1 MIEEQE
7 KDKEEWSEIDTK
19 APEKEDKVE
28 YEVEGEEDEKVETPS
43 PVETEEEKEEAPKE
57 EVKKEEAPP
66 ELEGV
71 ETKGAQKRIRQLVKQ
86 RKERDEQLAQLLK
99 QNEEL
104 NYRLNNSQQQFNTV
118 NKLSLDASEKQI
130 TDKLE
135 LARNAYKSAHEE
147 GDSGK
152 ILQAQEF
159 LNEAQNDL
167 KSLNVTKQQF
177 NQQPVQQQ
185 VQQPHYQPPMPTPD
199 PKAEEWATSNDWF
212 GKDQIMT
219 VSALAIDGQLKEEGF
234 NPTDSE
240 YYIEIDRRMKETFPH
255 KFAATAAQGGEV
267 RQQDNT
273 SKPAQVVA
281 GASRSSPGSSKKVKL
296 SKEDIRL
303 ANKWNIP
310 LEQYALEKKKSE
322 QADGEYTTINTQRG
336 GNK

>member
-1 MIEEQE
+1 M
-7 KDKEEWSEIDTK
+7 DNEEWSEVDTT
-19 APEKEDKVE
+19 APKEEKVE
-28 YEVEGEEDEKVETPS
+28 YEVEGEENEEDKVPS
-43 PVETEEEKEEAPKE
+43 PVTAKEETPTEEAPK
-57 EVKKEEAPP
+57 KEEPK
-66 ELEGV
+66 ELEGI

-86 RKERDEQLAQLLK
+86 RKERDEQLAQLMK

-104 NYRLNNSQQQFNTV
+104 NQKLNSSQHQFNTV
-118 NKLSLDASEKQI
+118 SKLNLDASEKQI

-147 GDSGK
+147 GDSAK

-177 NQQPVQQQ
+177 DQQPVQQPQQPVQQQ
-185 VQQPHYQPPMPTPD
+185 YQPQPTPD
-199 PKAEEWATSNDWF
+199 PRAAEWAQRNEWF
-212 GKDQIMT
+212 GSDQVMT
-219 VSALAIDGQLKEEGF
+219 AASLAIDGQLKEEGF
-234 NPTDSE
+234 NPTDPE
-240 YYIEIDRRMKETFPH
+240 YYTEIDRRMQETFPH
-255 KFAATAAQGGEV
+255 KFAANAVPVEEV
-267 RQQDNT
+267 RKQEEA

-310 LEQYALEKKKSE
+310 LEQYALEKQK
-322 QADGEYTTINTQRG
+322 ADKAEGEYTTINMQRG
-336 GNK
+336 GK

>member
-1 MIEEQE
+1 M
-7 KDKEEWSEIDTK
+7 DNEEWSEVDTT
-19 APEKEDKVE
+19 APKEEKVE
-28 YEVEGEEDEKVETPS
+28 YEVEGEENEEDKVPS
-43 PVETEEEKEEAPKE
+43 PVTAKEETPTEEAPK
-57 EVKKEEAPP
+57 KEEPK
-66 ELEGV
+66 ELEGI

-86 RKERDEQLAQLLK
+86 RKERDEQLAQLMK

-104 NYRLNNSQQQFNTV
+104 NQKLNSSQHQFNTV
-118 NKLSLDASEKQI
+118 SKLNLDASEKQI

-147 GDSGK
+147 GDSAK

-177 NQQPVQQQ
+177 DQQPVQQPQQPVQQQ
-185 VQQPHYQPPMPTPD
+185 YQPQPTPD
-199 PKAEEWATSNDWF
+199 PRAAEWAQRNEWF
-212 GKDQIMT
+212 GSDQVMT
-219 VSALAIDGQLKEEGF
+219 AASLAIDGQLKEEGF
-234 NPTDSE
+234 NPTDPE
-240 YYIEIDRRMKETFPH
+240 YYTEIDRRMQETFPH
-255 KFAATAAQGGEV
+255 KFAANAAPVEEV
-267 RQQDNT
+267 RQQVEA

-310 LEQYALEKKKSE
+310 LEQYALEKQK
-322 QADGEYTTINTQRG
+322 ADKAEGEYTTINMQRG
-336 GNK
+336 GK

>member
-1 MIEEQE
+1 M
-7 KDKEEWSEIDTK
+7 DNEEWSEVDTT
-19 APEKEDKVE
+19 APKEEKVE
-28 YEVEGEEDEKVETPS
+28 YEVEGEENEEDKVPS
-43 PVETEEEKEEAPKE
+43 PVTAKEETPKEEAPEE
-57 EVKKEEAPP
+57 EVKEEAPP

-71 ETKGAQKRIRQLVKQ
+71 QTKGAQKRIRQLVKQ
-86 RKERDEQLAQLLK
+86 RKERDEQLAQLIK

-104 NYRLNNSQQQFNTV
+104 NYRLNSSQQQFNTV
-118 NKLSLDASEKQI
+118 NKLSLDASEKQL

-135 LARNAYKSAHEE
+135 LARNAYKTAHEE

-177 NQQPVQQQ
+177 DQQPVQQQ
-185 VQQPHYQPPMPTPD
+185 PQQPVQQQYQPQPTPD
-199 PKAEEWATSNDWF
+199 PKAEEWASSNEWF

-240 YYIEIDRRMKETFPH
+240 YYTEIDRRMKETFPH
-255 KFAATAAQGGEV
+255 KFAAKEAAPVEEV
-267 RQQDNT
+267 RKQEEA

-310 LEQYALEKKKSE
+310 LEQYALEKQK
-322 QADGEYTTINTQRG
+322 ADKAEGEYTTINMQRG
-336 GNK
+336 GK

>member
-1 MIEEQE
+1 MAQEQ
-7 KDKEEWSEIDTK
+7 EEWSEVETK
-19 APEKEDKVE
+19 APEEPKVE

-43 PVETEEEKEEAPKE
+43 PVEAKEEVKSEEAPKE
-57 EVKKEEAPP
+57 DSPP

-71 ETKGAQKRIRQLVKQ
+71 DTKGAQKRIRQLVKQ
-86 RKERDEQLAQLLK
+86 RKERDEQLAQLMK

-104 NYRLNNSQQQFNTV
+104 NQKLNSSQHQFNTV
-118 NKLSLDASEKQI
+118 SKLNLDASEKQI

-147 GDSGK
+147 GDSAK

-177 NQQPVQQQ
+177 DQQPVQQQ
-185 VQQPHYQPPMPTPD
+185 PQQPVQQQYQPQPTPD
-199 PKAEEWATSNDWF
+199 PRAAEWAQRNEWF
-212 GKDQIMT
+212 GSDQVMT
-219 VSALAIDGQLKEEGF
+219 AASLAIDGQLKEEGF
-234 NPTDSE
+234 NPTDPE
-240 YYIEIDRRMKETFPH
+240 YYTEIDRRLKETFPH
-255 KFAATAAQGGEV
+255 KFAAQAAPVEEV
-267 RQQDNT
+267 RKQEEA

-310 LEQYALEKKKSE
+310 LEQYALEKQK
-322 QADGEYTTINTQRG
+322 ADKAEGEYTTINMQRG
-336 GNK
+336 GK

>member
-1 MIEEQE
+1 M
-7 KDKEEWSEIDTK
+7 DNEEWSEVDTT
-19 APEKEDKVE
+19 APKEEKVE
-28 YEVEGEEDEKVETPS
+28 YEVEGEENEEDKVPS
-43 PVETEEEKEEAPKE
+43 PVTAKEETPTEEAPK
-57 EVKKEEAPP
+57 KEEPK
-66 ELEGV
+66 ELEGI

-86 RKERDEQLAQLLK
+86 RKERDEQLAQLMK

-104 NYRLNNSQQQFNTV
+104 NQKLNSSQHQFNTV
-118 NKLSLDASEKQI
+118 SKLNLDASEKQI

-147 GDSGK
+147 GDSAK

-177 NQQPVQQQ
+177 DQQPVQQQ
-185 VQQPHYQPPMPTPD
+185 PQQPVQQQYQPQPTPD
-199 PKAEEWATSNDWF
+199 PRAAEWAQRNEWF
-212 GKDQIMT
+212 GSDQVMT
-219 VSALAIDGQLKEEGF
+219 AASLAIDGQLKEEGF
-234 NPTDSE
+234 NPTDPE
-240 YYIEIDRRMKETFPH
+240 YYTEIDRRMQETFPH
-255 KFAATAAQGGEV
+255 KFAAKEAAPVEEV
-267 RQQDNT
+267 RKQEEA

-310 LEQYALEKKKSE
+310 LEQYALEKQK
-322 QADGEYTTINTQRG
+322 ADKAEGEYTTINMQRG
-336 GNK
+336 GK